1 MACVR
6 EVIAK
11 RLIIRDLLR
20 EMLMATATKGLEG
33 SNEKGNIKVGNR
45 ASSSIT
51 KYYILGP
58 IAFRRRRFDSKPL

>member
-1 MACVR
+1 M
-6 EVIAK
+6 AK

-20 EMLMATATKGLEG
+20 GMLIAATTKGLEG
-33 SNEKGNIKVGNR
+33 SNEKGNIEVGNR

-51 KYYILGP
+51 KYCILGP